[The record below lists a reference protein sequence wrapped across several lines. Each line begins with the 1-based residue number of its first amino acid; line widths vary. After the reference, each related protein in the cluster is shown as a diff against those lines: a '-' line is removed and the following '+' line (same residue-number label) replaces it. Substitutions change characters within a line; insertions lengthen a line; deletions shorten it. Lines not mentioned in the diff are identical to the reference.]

1 MEEEWDHKA
10 ELAQIRELWSAE
22 QAHLEGQGG
31 KARKQRHYLGKHLG
45 FEPQVRR
52 HLRALDRMTPYVR
65 GRVLEWGCRHA
76 LDSAVLTMRFGSA
89 IECHGADL
97 FPPGLFAPF
106 HEFSGL
112 DYRQLTD
119 PVALPYPD
127 AHFDTIIADGVLEH
141 VEDAD
146 RSLAELHRVLRP
158 GGVLLIDAL
167 PNRYSYTEAWLR
179 LTGGPA
185 HRRRYS
191 AREIAAALDRHGFE
205 LIQVRR
211 VGVLPGLLNGA
222 PGRVRSAY
230 ARAGHQIDRAER
242 VLERSPLDAVAA
254 TLCVVGRRPSE
265 ATPSRSAPV
274 AGRDRSE

>member
-1 MEEEWDHKA
+1 VQEEWDHEA
-10 ELAQIRELWSAE
+10 ELARIRELWTAE
-22 QAHLEGQGG
+22 QAHLERQDA
-31 KARKQRHYLGKHLG
+31 KSRKQRHYLTKHLG

-52 HLRALDRMTPYVR
+52 HLRALDRMTPFVR

-76 LDSAVLTMRFGSA
+76 LDSAVLTMRLGTA

-106 HEFSGL
+106 HEFSRL

-119 PVALPYPD
+119 PVALPYAD
-127 AHFDTIIADGVLEH
+127 GYFDTIVADGVLEH

-185 HRRRYS
+185 HKRRYS
-191 AREIAAALDRHGFE
+191 AREIEAALEGRGFE
-205 LIQVRR
+205 VLQVRR
-211 VGVLPGLLNGA
+211 VGVLPGLLNRA
-222 PGRVRSAY
+222 PARVRSAY
-230 ARAGHQIDRAER
+230 ARAGRRIDRAER
-242 VLERSPLDAVAA
+242 LLERSPLAAVAA
-254 TLCVVGRRPSE
+254 TLCAVSRR
-265 ATPSRSAPV
+265 A
-274 AGRDRSE
+274 